1 MGELAQWKKK
11 QATGALNDRQ
21 ERRMQFLQNKQ
32 DRERMANQAEQVLQ
46 RGFEQSRTGAPQAP
60 APAQDP
66 NWIKGFPGPDM
77 SGVFNQPMQGGTVTG
92 ERTQPGIVK
101 INDPET
107 WASHVSNRPQ
117 QGLLGQYQGQ
127 NIDPG
132 FNPGNYPIDP
142 GSVYQPGTNPQI
154 DAAFEAMKKQRRQLA
169 PGSAVPYMNLK

>member
-1 MGELAQWKKK
+1 MNELKQWQRKA
-11 QATGALNDRQ
+11 ATGALNDRQ

-32 DRERMANQAEQVLQ
+32 DRQQMADRAEQVMQNHYNPQPTGLQ
-46 RGFEQSRTGAPQAP
+46 PMQ
-60 APAQDP
+60 PAQDP
-66 NWIKGFPGPDM
+66 NWLKGFPGPGL
-77 SGVFNQPMQGGTVTG
+77 SSIANQPAQVGTVTG
-92 ERTQPGIVK
+92 ERTQPGITK

-107 WASHVSNRPQ
+107 WASHISNRPQ

-132 FNPGNYPIDP
+132 FNPGNYPMDQ